1 MKYNRKWAAGI
12 QFMAVILMIFAFTG
26 CKDEPG
32 SPQNKPPKQPEKEI
46 IFNTPEFNGQSAFT
60 FVAAQVE
67 FGPRVPGSEAHE
79 KCKLWLQE
87 QMSAFTGD
95 SNVIIQQGKA
105 RLFNNKIINLQN
117 IIVQFNPHLKK
128 RILLM
133 AHWDTRMFADH
144 DPDINKRKEPVLGAN
159 DGGSGVGVLLEIAR
173 ILQNNPLS
181 KIGVDIILFDAEDQ
195 GTPDNM
201 GINKGQNSYL
211 TWCLGS
217 QYWSRNKHRNDASY
231 KYGILLDMVG
241 DKEAVFPKEGYSRQY
256 ASRIVKEVWQEA
268 KKAGY
273 GNYFVSKNGNE
284 ITDDHYFVNTL
295 ANIPSIDI
303 IHYNSSSGGFGKTWH
318 THDDNMEN
326 ISEGTL
332 KAVGQTVLRMLYKE
346 EAKATKK
353 AL

>member
-1 MKYNRKWAAGI
+1 MKFIFRGFAGI
-12 QFMAVILMIFAFTG
+12 QLLFILFAIIGLSG
-26 CKDEPG
+26 CKEKP
-32 SPQNKPPKQPEKEI
+32 SAPKTNPPKPPKEEI
-46 IFNTPEFNGQSAFT
+46 IFNAPDFNGQSAFD

-67 FGPRVPGSEAHE
+67 FGPRVPGSESHE

-87 QMSAFTGD
+87 QMEAFAGD
-95 SNVIIQQGKA
+95 SNVVIQQGKA

-117 IIVQFNPHLKK
+117 IIVQFNPHIKK

-144 DPDINKRKEPVLGAN
+144 DPDKGKRKQPVLGAN
-159 DGGSGVGVLLEIAR
+159 DGGSGVGILLEVAR
-173 ILQNNPLS
+173 VLNSNPL
-181 KIGVDIILFDAEDQ
+181 KNIGVDIILFDAEDQ

-201 GINKGQNSYL
+201 GYNKGRDSYL

-217 QYWSRNKHRNDASY
+217 QFWSKNKHRNDASY

-241 DKEAVFPKEGYSRQY
+241 DKEAIFPKEGYSRQY

-295 ANIPSIDI
+295 ANIPSIDV
-303 IHYNSSSGGFGKTWH
+303 IHYNSAGGGFGKTWH
-318 THDDNMEN
+318 THDDNMNN
-326 ISEGTL
+326 ISESTL

-346 EAKATKK
+346 EAKAAK
-353 AL
+353 